1 MTEADEL
8 EAEKREL
15 RRLFDSAKDEER
27 KEVIRKSLA
36 ALDEINDSCT
46 PMNTLRSVGSSDN
59 LLAHGQVDNTLK
71 RTRPF
76 SSTNKRRPSLC
87 GNSLLAIP
95 ENRTTHTSG
104 DNVTDVELTEED
116 ISHISSTSHDPRYPP
131 INLFN
136 NPELNKNGWV
146 SNYSLVDIFFYTL
159 YTSIFYRILL
169 G

>member
-1 MTEADEL
+1 MSEADEL

-15 RRLFDSAKDEER
+15 RRLLASAKDEER

-36 ALDEINDSCT
+36 ALDEINDTCT
-46 PMNTLRSVGSSDN
+46 PMGTLRSVGSTGN
-59 LLAHGQVDNTLK
+59 LLSQGQLETNSS

-76 SSTNKRRPSLC
+76 SSTNKRRPSLS

-95 ENRTTHTSG
+95 ENRTTHLSG
-104 DNVTDVELTEED
+104 DTVSDVDLTEED

-136 NPELNKNGWV
+136 NPDLNKNGWV
-146 SNYSLVDIFFYTL
+146 SNNILFIIYIFL
-159 YTSIFYRILL
+159 
-169 G
+169 

>member
-1 MTEADEL
+1 MSETDEL

-15 RRLFDSAKDEER
+15 RRLLASAKDEER

-36 ALDEINDSCT
+36 ALDESDTCT
-46 PMNTLRSVGSSDN
+46 PMGTLRSVGSSGN
-59 LLAHGQVDNTLK
+59 LLAQGQLETNS

-76 SSTNKRRPSLC
+76 SSTNKRRPSLS

-95 ENRTTHTSG
+95 ENRTTHLSG
-104 DNVTDVELTEED
+104 DNVSDVDLTEED

-136 NPELNKNGWV
+136 NPDLNKNGWV
-146 SNYSLVDIFFYTL
+146 SNNILFIIYIFL
-159 YTSIFYRILL
+159 
-169 G
+169 